1 MSENRSDNL
10 DPHTDDNKSPF
21 SFSSFTSP
29 AEISAAAAIRRTA
42 YQIGGRD
49 GRAIDDSWLPASRT
63 VDRFSTQGVVNVTA
77 GTLRRRLKKA
87 TPSPT
92 PRIALGENN
101 NEVEFYHSADSLGVV
116 EDLAELD
123 RLNRRLDSSGTVV
136 LQSHHFDPEKP
147 HPLDTATIEDVGKT
161 FSTLPIIAAKNNVS
175 EPVAL
180 RRSRDVKRVVVR
192 LVTGKQAFVYE
203 VSPIESR
210 LKEELT
216 NIRETRKVQVDE
228 NGYYLD
234 EEGKKWCTINA
245 FWDSLDAEVQKKT
258 SISAVTRRAQSEC
271 SSLDALDREKR
282 PKCKI
287 YPLEELQKI
296 SILANEKVAGKDGF
310 YNDAQNGKQWASFK
324 KWLSVFRISNR
335 ALDYGIDQTFGGIEK
350 MPKLPVLDSTRKEVE
365 MLERKDVEKA
375 LADIFD
381 AEALEVNN
389 VYTKLETIEGE
400 TRESIYVTMGELT
413 DLIPTLKRNYMKEHL
428 MPHKEDATERASGA
442 PVYTYSLS
450 AATAKFKDRIAEL
463 LAAIEKTDDSDE
475 VTDDKGRWVTISKFL
490 NERREAEAPIENPRR
505 LISHTDQAQRIRRMN
520 SQNQLTYLYLE
531 SELISLT

>member
-1 MSENRSDNL
+1 MSENRGDNL
-10 DPHTDDNKSPF
+10 DPHADDNK
-21 SFSSFTSP
+21 SP
-29 AEISAAAAIRRTA
+29 AEISAAAAIKRTA
-42 YQIGGRD
+42 YRIGGRD
-49 GRAIDDSWLPASRT
+49 GHIIDDSWLPANRT
-63 VDRFSTQGVVNVTA
+63 VDKFAAQGVVSVTA

-87 TPSPT
+87 TPSPR
-92 PRIALGENN
+92 PRISLGENN
-101 NEVEFYHSADSLGVV
+101 IEVEFYHSADSLGVV

-161 FSTLPIIAAKNNVS
+161 FSTLPIIAAKNKVS
-175 EPVAL
+175 EPIAL
-180 RRSRDVKRVVVR
+180 LRSGDVKRIVIR
-192 LVTGKQAFVYE
+192 LVTGRQAFAYE
-203 VSPIESR
+203 VLPIESR
-210 LKEELT
+210 LKRELT
-216 NIRETRKVQVDE
+216 DIRETRKVQVDE
-228 NGYYLD
+228 NGYYFD

-245 FWDSLDAEVQKKT
+245 FWDSLDEEVQKKT
-258 SISAVTRRAQSEC
+258 SVSAILRRAKTEC
-271 SSLDALDREKR
+271 RSMDALDREKR

-310 YNDAQNGKQWASFK
+310 YNDTQNGKQWASFK
-324 KWLSVFRISNR
+324 KWLSVFRVSNR
-335 ALDYGIDQTFGGIEK
+335 ALDYGIEQTFGRPEN

-375 LADIFD
+375 LAYIFD
-381 AEALEVNN
+381 AEALEINN
-389 VYTKLETIEGE
+389 IYTKLETIEGE
-400 TRESIYVTMGELT
+400 TRESIYVIMGELT

-428 MPHKEDATERASGA
+428 MPHKEDAIERSSGV

-450 AATAKFKDRIAEL
+450 AATAKFNDRIADI
-463 LAAIEKTDDSDE
+463 LAAIEKTDDADE
-475 VTDDKGRWVTISKFL
+475 VTDDKGRWITISKFL
-490 NERREAEAPIENPRR
+490 NERRATNDNVENPRR

-531 SELISLT
+531 SELISLI

>member
-1 MSENRSDNL
+1 MSEHQDNNL
-10 DPHTDDNKSPF
+10 DPHADDNKSTLP
-21 SFSSFTSP
+21 SFTYP
-29 AEISAAAAIRRTA
+29 DEISAASAIRRTA

-49 GRAIDDSWLPASRT
+49 GHRVDDSWLPANRT
-63 VDRFSTQGVVNVTA
+63 VDRFSAQGLVNVAA
-77 GTLRRRLKKA
+77 GTLRRRLKNA

-101 NEVEFYHSADSLGVV
+101 NEVQFYHYADSSGVV

-123 RLNRRLDSSGTVV
+123 RLKRRLDSSGTIV
-136 LQSHHFDPEKP
+136 LQPHHFDPEKP

-175 EPVAL
+175 EPVVL
-180 RRSRDVKRVVVR
+180 RRSGDIKRVVVR
-192 LVTGKQAFVYE
+192 LVTGKQAFAYE
-203 VSPIESR
+203 ISPIESR
-210 LKEELT
+210 LKRELT
-216 NIRETRKVQVDE
+216 DIRKERKVQVDE

-245 FWDSLDAEVQKKT
+245 FWDGLSEEVQKKT
-258 SISAVTRRAQSEC
+258 SISAVTRRAQTEC
-271 SSLDALDREKR
+271 LSMDALDRVKR

-310 YNDAQNGKQWASFK
+310 YNNPQNGKQWASFK
-324 KWLSVFRISNR
+324 KWLSVFMVSNR
-335 ALDYGIDQTFGGIEK
+335 ALDYGIAKTFGGPENI
-350 MPKLPVLDSTRKEVE
+350 PKLSVLDSTRKEVE

-375 LADIFD
+375 LAYIFD
-381 AEALEVNN
+381 AEALEVND
-389 VYTKLETIEGE
+389 VYTKLETIGGE
-400 TRESIYVTMGELT
+400 TRESIYVTMGELI
-413 DLIPTLKRNYMKEHL
+413 DLIPSLKRNYMKEHL

-450 AATAKFKDRIAEL
+450 AATTKFHDHIADI
-463 LAAIEKTDDSDE
+463 LAALEKTDDADE
-475 VTDDKGRWVTISKFL
+475 VTDDKGRWITISKFL
-490 NERREAEAPIENPRR
+490 NERRAINDNVENPRR

-531 SELISLT
+531 SELISLI